1 MQILQGSKYC
11 SAKFWF
17 WSSCPFMET
26 NFHEN
31 IQSTIAKVICLVGQN
46 TSHTKRKSDTSY
58 VKPCKVWIFWERYK
72 IWENLP
78 LKIWHYSVMSNFKWK
93 IFQILWPSQNIRTLN
108 TWKVGKSAKNAQSFS
123 TLFMPT
129 TFMYV
134 HGLFQKRARAQ
145 IGSKYFW

>member
-17 WSSCPFMET
+17 RSSIP
-26 NFHEN
+26 EN

-93 IFQILWPSQNIRTLN
+93 IFQILWPSQNIRTLSPDTARTKEKFGQITCHFECASADN
-108 TWKVGKSAKNAQSFS
+108 FLTNLIVG
-123 TLFMPT
+123 
-129 TFMYV
+129 
-134 HGLFQKRARAQ
+134 Q
-145 IGSKYFW
+145 IM